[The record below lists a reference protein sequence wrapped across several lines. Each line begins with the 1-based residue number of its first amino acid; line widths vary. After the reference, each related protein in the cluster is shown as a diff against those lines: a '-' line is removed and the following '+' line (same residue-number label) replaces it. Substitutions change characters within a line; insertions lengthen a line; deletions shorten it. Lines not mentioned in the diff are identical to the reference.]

1 MATNPVDPVPVHI
14 GPWTEKDLLA
24 LPRDGQ
30 RHELVEG
37 SLVVS
42 PPPAGRHQGAASR
55 LLRRLADQAPPSFEV
70 VEALGVRMPGGSVLV
85 PDLLVVEAEPLWTNH
100 SGILDAAAVQLV
112 VEIVSPG
119 SVTMDRLAK
128 PVLYARAGIPAF
140 WQVELEKGPAV
151 SAYRLGEGSY
161 ALEGSARSGEL
172 LTVARPFSVT
182 LDPADLRPR

>member
-1 MATNPVDPVPVHI
+1 MATHSVDPVPAHT

-37 SLVVS
+37 SLIVS

-55 LLRRLADQAPPSFEV
+55 LLRRLAAEAPPSFEV
-70 VEALGVRMPGGSVLV
+70 VEALGVRMPGGSMLV
-85 PDLLVVEAEPLWTNH
+85 PDLLVVDAEPLWTNQ
-100 SGILDAAAVQLV
+100 SGILDASAVHLV

-128 PVLYARAGIPAF
+128 PVLYAKAGIPAF
-140 WQVELEKGPAV
+140 WQVELERGPTV
-151 SAYRLGEGSY
+151 SAYRLGEGSH
-161 ALEGSARSGEL
+161 ALEGSAHSGEL
-172 LTVARPFSVT
+172 LTVAWPFSMT
-182 LDPADLRPR
+182 LDPADLQSH

>member
-1 MATNPVDPVPVHI
+1 MATDSVDPVPVHI

-24 LPRDGQ
+24 LPSDGQ

-37 SLVVS
+37 SLIVS

-70 VEALGVRMPGGSVLV
+70 VEALGIHMPGGSVLV
-85 PDLLVVEAEPLWTNH
+85 PDLLVVEAEPLWTNQ
-100 SGILDAAAVQLV
+100 SGILDASAVQLV

-119 SVTMDRLAK
+119 SITMDRLAK
-128 PVLYARAGIPAF
+128 PNLYAKAGIPAF
-140 WQVELEKGPAV
+140 WLVEIEMGP
-151 SAYRLGEGSY
+151 SISTYLLGKGSY

-172 LTVARPFSVT
+172 LAVTRPFSMT
-182 LDPADLRPR
+182 LDPADLRR